1 MEIKED
7 NSGHVSKVVHQFYFV
22 KLWPTN
28 PDSIGKIKK
37 EENIIMKM
45 NQDTCKLSDI
55 IAKKTLKR
63 GSVGSNSYF
72 RYYPSMKGNIES
84 DLNMALDEL
93 NLRNVKVEN
102 GGWFGE
108 KLDRKDTCKFS
119 DIIAKKTL
127 KRASVDC
134 KSYFRYYLSM
144 KGNIESDLNMA
155 LDELNLR
162 NVKVENGGWFGE
174 KLDRKSLHYKKLH
187 GSKSLGEEK
196 HILRDIRN
204 QQKDVDPFEALEV
217 LKETV
222 LFLSSQNY
230 YYRNINW
237 LKLAIDIEQFQN
249 QHMERASM
257 YDNLK
262 KSIKH
267 KIELICDYKPLKNKR
282 RMECETNIITS
293 VKEFGASNKDLYSL
307 NARLTRKYKKKDEA
321 KQRILTLK
329 KLYHEEILDYYQYCS
344 LINKVYQLAEE
355 KDVAALEEMSSSEV
369 GKFMLEWNNNKAF
382 REDYETKILGSL
394 DERQLSRDGR
404 RRPDKSC
411 CSLEKNL

>member
-7 NSGHVSKVVHQFYFV
+7 NSRHVHQFYFV

-28 PDSIGKIKK
+28 PDSICKIKK

-45 NQDTCKLSDI
+45 NQDTS
-55 IAKKTLKR
+55 
-63 GSVGSNSYF
+63 
-72 RYYPSMKGNIES
+72 
-84 DLNMALDEL
+84 
-93 NLRNVKVEN
+93 
-102 GGWFGE
+102 
-108 KLDRKDTCKFS
+108 KFS

-127 KRASVDC
+127 KRASVDST
-134 KSYFRYYLSM
+134 SYFSYYMM

-196 HILRDIRN
+196 QILRDIRN
-204 QQKDVDPFEALEV
+204 QQKDVDSFEALEV

-222 LFLSSQNY
+222 LFLSSQYNY
-230 YYRNINW
+230 YRDINW
-237 LKLAIDIEQFQN
+237 KKLAIEIEQFQN
-249 QHMERASM
+249 QHMERASK

-267 KIELICDYKPLKNKR
+267 KIELVCDYKSLRNKR
-282 RMECETNIITS
+282 RMERETKIITS
-293 VKEFGASNKDLYSL
+293 VKEFGALNKDLYSL
-307 NARLTRKYKKKDEA
+307 NARLTRKYKKRDEA

-329 KLYHEEILDYYQYCS
+329 KLYHEEIHDYYQYCS
-344 LINKVYQLAEE
+344 LINKVHHLAEK

-382 REDYETKILGSL
+382 REDYETKVLRSL
-394 DERQLSRDGR
+394 KERQLSRDGR

-411 CSLEKNL
+411 CSLEKNI

>member
-72 RYYPSMKGNIES
+72 RYYP
-84 DLNMALDEL
+84 
-93 NLRNVKVEN
+93 
-102 GGWFGE
+102 
-108 KLDRKDTCKFS
+108 
-119 DIIAKKTL
+119 
-127 KRASVDC
+127 
-134 KSYFRYYLSM
+134 SM